1 MTLLTICQN
10 VAGEAGWGIPG
21 SIVGN
26 SDDTAVLLLKL
37 ANRSGGLLARKPWQM
52 LQKEYTF
59 PLVNGTDNYAFPT
72 DYGYFQDYTIWD
84 RNQFW
89 ALRGGLNG
97 TDWQALKSG
106 VQSTTPRQRF
116 RIWKGRIYI
125 HPIPANTDT
134 LVIEYISNQW
144 VAVAATPTVGS
155 KSAFTLDS
163 DVAIIDESI
172 IEMDVLWRFLNRKGM
187 AYAEE
192 KDQAQRHIDD
202 LFGNDAPREPRN
214 FGGDQEYPWP
224 PFPTVPTTGFS

>member
-1 MTLLTICQN
+1 MTLLTIAAN
-10 VAGEAGWGIPG
+10 VCGEAGFGIPG

-37 ANRSGGLLARKPWQM
+37 VNRAGGLLARKPWQI

-59 PLVNGTDNYAFPT
+59 PLVSGTDNYAFPT
-72 DYGYFQDYTIWD
+72 DLGYFQDYTIWD

-89 ALRGGLNG
+89 AMRGGLSSQ
-97 TDWQALKSG
+97 DWQALKSG

-125 HPIPANTDT
+125 HPVPSSTDT
-134 LVIEYISNQW
+134 IVIEYISNQW
-144 VAVAATPTVGS
+144 VTGS
-155 KSAFTLDS
+155 KSSMTLDADTAVIDEFTL
-163 DVAIIDESI
+163 
-172 IEMDVLWRFLNRKGM
+172 EMDVLWRFLNRKGL

-192 KDQAQRHIDD
+192 KDQAERRIADM
-202 LFGNDAPREPRN
+202 FGNDVPREPRN

-224 PFPTVPTTGFS
+224 PMPTQPVTGFS